1 MNGRRANWVFLFS
14 IINSFLVAILAA
26 FLFPSVADS
35 LVGSNLITE
44 LAVVLPGLIFV
55 AASREKLFSF
65 LGFHKMK
72 IGSVF
77 MVGLFTFLSMPL
89 ITLMNVFSQIWVEN
103 ETVAMM
109 ESYDVSN
116 MPFWEMFLSLVIVA
130 PLFEEVICRGI
141 FYRSY
146 RRSGSAF
153 KAMLL
158 SALLFALLHMNFNQ
172 AAYAVVMGIMAVLLV
187 EATGSLWSSIIYHGL
202 INGSSCIT
210 MYMSLKIN
218 PEVFSES
225 AEVTPEL
232 LMYMIGIYIILTAVF
247 LPMAFAVL
255 AWIGKHEGREGALTA
270 IWRERKWKPEMR
282 VDKKGKMKKDK
293 LITLPLILALI
304 LCVLAMT
311 GVLLQFLSAVVLPWI
326 IRNAGAM

>member
-1 MNGRRANWVFLFS
+1 MNGRRANWVFLITILS
-14 IINSFLVAILAA
+14 SLLAA
-26 FLFPSVADS
+26 VLAALFFPWVADS
-35 LVGSNLITE
+35 LLSANLLTE
-44 LAVVLPGLIFV
+44 LAVVVPGLIFV
-55 AASREKLFSF
+55 LASRERMFSF

-109 ESYDVSN
+109 ESYNVGN
-116 MPFWEMFLSLVIVA
+116 MPFWQMFLSLAVIA

-172 AAYAVVMGIMAVLLV
+172 AAYAFVMGIMAVLLV
-187 EATGSLWSSIIYHGL
+187 EATGSLWSSVIYHGL
-202 INGSSCIT
+202 INASSCIV
-210 MYMSLKIN
+210 MYANLKVN
-218 PEVFSES
+218 PEVFSEQVEITS
-225 AEVTPEL
+225 GL
-232 LMYMIGIYIILTAVF
+232 LMYMIGAYLILTAIF

-255 AWIGKHEGREGALTA
+255 AWIGRHEGREGALTA
-270 IWRERKWKPEMR
+270 IWRDRKWAPEMYR
-282 VDKKGKMKKDK
+282 NKKGKMKKDK
-293 LITLPLILALI
+293 LITVPLILALI

-311 GVLLQFLSAVVLPWI
+311 NILFRFLSDIVLPWI
-326 IRNAGAM
+326 IQNTGAM

>member
-1 MNGRRANWVFLFS
+1 MNGRRANWVFLIS
-14 IINSFLVAILAA
+14 ILSSLLVAVLAA
-26 FLFPSVADS
+26 FLFPSVTDS
-35 LVGSNLITE
+35 LLGSNLLTE
-44 LAVVLPGLIFV
+44 LAVVLPGLIFAV
-55 AASREKLFSF
+55 ASRERLFDF

-103 ETVAMM
+103 ETLAMM
-109 ESYDVSN
+109 ESFHIGS
-116 MPFWEMFLSLVIVA
+116 MPFWEVSLSLVIIA

-141 FYRSY
+141 FYQSY
-146 RRSGSAF
+146 KRSGSAF

-202 INGSSCIT
+202 INGSSCVI
-210 MYMSLKIN
+210 MYMNLKIN
-218 PEVFSES
+218 PEVYSEPM
-225 AEVTPEL
+225 EVTPDL
-232 LMYMIGIYIILTAVF
+232 LMYMIGAYIILTAVF

-255 AWIGKHEGREGALTA
+255 AWIAGHEGRTDALAA
-270 IWRERKWKPEMR
+270 IWRERKQKPEMR
-282 VDKKGKMKKDK
+282 MNKKGKMKKDK
-293 LITLPLILALI
+293 LITLPLIVALI
-304 LCVLAMT
+304 LCVLVMT
-311 GVLLQFLSAVVLPWI
+311 GILLQFLSAVVLPWLI
-326 IRNAGAM
+326 KNAGAM

>member
-26 FLFPSVADS
+26 LLFPSVADS

-89 ITLMNVFSQIWVEN
+89 ITLMNLFSQIWVEN

-109 ESYDVSN
+109 ESFDVNN
-116 MPFWEMFLSLVIVA
+116 MPFWEMFLSLAIVA

-146 RRSGSAF
+146 RRSGSAL

-218 PEVFSES
+218 PEVFSEP
-225 AEVTPEL
+225 AEVTPDL
-232 LMYMIGIYIILTAVF
+232 LMYMIGIYIILTAIF

-255 AWIGKHEGREGALTA
+255 AWIGKHEGREGELTA
-270 IWRERKWKPEMR
+270 IWRERRWKPEMR

-293 LITLPLILALI
+293 LITLPLVIALI

-311 GVLLQFLSAVVLPWI
+311 GILFRFLSAVVLPWI
-326 IRNAGAM
+326 IKNAGAM

>member
-26 FLFPSVADS
+26 LLFPSVADS

-77 MVGLFTFLSMPL
+77 MVGLFTFLSAPL
-89 ITLMNVFSQIWVEN
+89 ITLMNVLSQIWVEN

-109 ESYDVSN
+109 ESFDVNN
-116 MPFWEMFLSLVIVA
+116 MPFWEMFLSLAIVA

-146 RRSGSAF
+146 RRSGSAL

-202 INGSSCIT
+202 INGSSCII

-225 AEVTPEL
+225 AEVTPDL
-232 LMYMIGIYIILTAVF
+232 LMYMMGKYIILTAIF

-270 IWRERKWKPEMR
+270 IWRERRWKPEMR

-293 LITLPLILALI
+293 LITLPLVIALI

-311 GVLLQFLSAVVLPWI
+311 GILFQFLSAVVLPWI
-326 IRNAGAM
+326 IKNAGAM